1 MEFKPRDIP
10 DIILIKPKVFGDERG
25 FFLETYR
32 ENLFAEHGIN
42 TRFVQDNFSFS
53 RKGTVRGLHYQ
64 IEKPQAK
71 LVMVTMGKVLDVA
84 VDLRRNSP
92 TFGKYT
98 SAVLSGENKHLL
110 YIPTGFAHGFA
121 VLSEDAYFQYKCS
134 DYYFPEGERGVRWN
148 DETINIDWGVANP
161 IISDKDKQL
170 PLLEEVPEQD
180 LFSQ

>member
-1 MEFKPRDIP
+1 MEFIPRDIP
-10 DIILIKPKVFGDERG
+10 DVILIKPKVYGDERG

-32 ENLFAEHGIN
+32 EKLFAEQGIDIH
-42 TRFVQDNFSFS
+42 FVQDNFSYS
-53 RKGTVRGLHYQ
+53 RERTVRGLHYQ

-71 LVMVTMGKVLDVA
+71 LVMVPMGKVLDVA

-98 SAVLSGENKHLL
+98 SAILSGENKHLL

-121 VLSEDAYFQYKCS
+121 VLSDDAYFQYKCS
-134 DYYFPEGERGVRWN
+134 DYYYPEGERGVKWN
-148 DETINIDWGVANP
+148 DEAININWGVADP

-170 PLLEEVPEQD
+170 PLLEDVPEQD
-180 LFSQ
+180 LFS